1 MAHDYDKILTRLTII
16 LNRLYEGEELS
27 VSELAEEF
35 NVTNKTIQRD
45 FNERL
50 YRFPIE
56 KKGRKWKMM
65 EGYKLE
71 KKRSPDEEIVLDI
84 LENISDGIG
93 SLFAQKTKSVL
104 SKLKNIQESPVYAK
118 VAIEDIS
125 DKMQEMK
132 QIETAIQNAQAVT
145 FQYRKEER
153 KIHPYRIVNF
163 EGYWYLLGV
172 DTKDDRAKTYYLKDI
187 FRIQPLE
194 ETFKKDTGLDSKMR
208 GAINAWFEP
217 DKEPF
222 TIRLLA
228 QQEIAKY
235 FQRRPISPNQKLVQ
249 THADGSIEIA
259 FEITSFNEILP
270 TIKYWMPNLH
280 VIEPPALQQEVQKA
294 AEAYLET
301 SKTYYKDS

>member
-1 MAHDYDKILTRLTII
+1 MAHDYDRILTRLTII

-27 VSELAEEF
+27 IGELAEEF

-65 EGYKLE
+65 EGYRLE

-125 DKMQEMK
+125 DKMEEMK
-132 QIETAIQNAQAVT
+132 QIEDAIQNSHSVS
-145 FQYRKEER
+145 FQYRKQER
-153 KIHPYRIVNF
+153 RIHPYRIVNF

-187 FRIQPLE
+187 FRIHPLE
-194 ETFKKDTGLDSKMR
+194 ETFEKDKGLDSKMR

-222 TIRLLA
+222 TVVLLA
-228 QQEIAKY
+228 QSEISKY
-235 FQRRPISPNQKLVQ
+235 FQRRPISPNQKMIQ
-249 THADGSIEIA
+249 THADGSMEISLQ
-259 FEITSFNEILP
+259 ITSINEILP

-280 VIEPPALQQEVQKA
+280 IIEPPELQQEASKA
-294 AEAYLET
+294 AQEYLNRA
-301 SKTYYKDS
+301 KTYSKEN